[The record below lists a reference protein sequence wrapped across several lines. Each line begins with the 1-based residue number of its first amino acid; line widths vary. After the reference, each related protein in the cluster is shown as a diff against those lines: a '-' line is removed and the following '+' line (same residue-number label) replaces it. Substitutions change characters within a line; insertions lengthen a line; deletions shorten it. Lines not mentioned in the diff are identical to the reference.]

1 MTSLFTSLSQINKDK
16 IDYLKGL
23 RQGLLMIIPAFIGYF
38 MGYFSLGILVA
49 TGTLSHIY
57 VFKGAAKSMIRTV
70 IVCSLSFTT
79 CMMLGTLTVIQPVL
93 YGLLLLIV
101 TVISYYMFN
110 ALKLLG
116 HHQHSLS

>member
-1 MTSLFTSLSQINKDK
+1 
-16 IDYLKGL
+16 
-23 RQGLLMIIPAFIGYF
+23 
-38 MGYFSLGILVA
+38 
-49 TGTLSHIY
+49 
-57 VFKGAAKSMIRTV
+57 MIRTV

>member
-57 VFKGAAKSMIRTV
+57 VLKV
-70 IVCSLSFTT
+70 QQSL
-79 CMMLGTLTVIQPVL
+79 
-93 YGLLLLIV
+93 
-101 TVISYYMFN
+101 
-110 ALKLLG
+110 
-116 HHQHSLS
+116 